1 VRAERARTRPRLRRL
16 LLCCGLLA
24 VVALSAVL
32 WIAIRGVQARDHL
45 LAAVPVLLATPRAV
59 LESDTAGAVDGLDA
73 ARNDLLAARDLTSD
87 PIWRAAEFVPLLGR
101 DLRAVRQSA
110 DVLGE
115 AAETVIPGVRL
126 AVSEFP
132 VDSFALDDG
141 RIDLERLEGV
151 SSAIAPIRSALDSVA
166 GRAHLIATTTTVPEV
181 SAAAAELVG
190 RLGGAARALDELD
203 DLLALA
209 PGMLGQSGPREYL
222 VLSLNNAEVRA
233 VGGIPGAL
241 SVIRVDDGRIS
252 LAAQSPGSAM
262 GERSDPVLP
271 LTAAEEALYRPLL
284 GEFMQDVTL
293 TPDFARTG
301 QLASAMWAEHTGQ
314 AVDGVI
320 SVDPVALGYMLRGLE
335 PIPVSGYEVTADNA
349 AELLLSTVY
358 RTFDDPRE
366 QDAFFAGVTAGVVA
380 SVTSGSTPL
389 DGMVRGAVRAAGEG
403 RIRIWSADSEE
414 QAVLAPLGIAGALPS
429 SSAQSSAIGVYF
441 NDATGAKMDYYL
453 RAAVEVA
460 VGQCRADGRPL
471 IRVAVRV
478 ASTAPADAATSLPR
492 YVTGG
497 GRYGVAP
504 GDTKTNV
511 YVYAPPGSLAFGVTV
526 DGEQYAFAS
535 AEHEGR
541 SAAGVPVL
549 LQPGRAATVAFWFL
563 APTGTATDTTV
574 EHTPLVA
581 PVEVTLGRVLDCAG
595 LVLGPGVDS

>member
-1 VRAERARTRPRLRRL
+1 MTGKRARIRTLLRRL
-16 LLCCGLLA
+16 LVCFALLA
-24 VVALSAVL
+24 VVVLFVVL
-32 WIAIRGVQARDHL
+32 WIGIRGAQARDHL
-45 LAAVPVLLATPRAV
+45 LAAVPVLLAVPGAV
-59 LESDTAGAVDGLDA
+59 LGSDTAGAIDRLDA
-73 ARNDLLAARDLTSD
+73 AQQDLLAARALTSD
-87 PIWRAAEFVPLLGR
+87 PVWRAAELVPLLGR
-101 DLRAVRQSA
+101 DLRAVRESA

-115 AAETVIPGVRL
+115 TAETVIPGIRTM
-126 AVSEFP
+126 VSRFP
-132 VDSFALDDG
+132 ADSFALDGG
-141 RIDLERLEGV
+141 RIDLEQLEAV
-151 SSAIAPIRSALDSVA
+151 SSAVAPIRVALD
-166 GRAHLIATTTTVPEV
+166 RAASRAALIGTTTTVPEV
-181 SAAAAELVG
+181 SAAATGLVG

-203 DLLALA
+203 ELLALL

-233 VGGIPGAL
+233 AGGIPGAL
-241 SVIRVDDGRIS
+241 SVIRIDVGRIS
-252 LAAQSPGSAM
+252 LVAQSPGSAM

-271 LTAAEEALYRPLL
+271 LSAAEEALYRPLL
-284 GEFMQDVTL
+284 GEFMQNVTL

-301 QLASAMWAEHTGQ
+301 ELARALWAGHTGQ
-314 AVDGVI
+314 TVDGVI
-320 SVDPVALGYMLRGLE
+320 SVDPVALGYLLRGLD

-358 RTFDDPRE
+358 RVFEDPRD

-389 DGMVRGAVRAAGEG
+389 DGLVTGAVRAAGEG

-414 QAVLAPLGIAGALPS
+414 QAVLAPLEIAGALPS
-429 SSAQSSAIGVYF
+429 SSAQASAIGVYL

-453 RAAVEVA
+453 RAGVDVA
-460 VGQCRADGRPL
+460 VGQCRVDGRPL

-478 ASTAPADAATSLPR
+478 GSTAPADAATSLPR

-497 GRYGVAP
+497 GRYGVEP
-504 GDTKTNV
+504 GDIKTNV
-511 YVYAPPGSLAFGVTV
+511 YVYAPPGSLAFAVTV

-549 LQPGRAATVAFWFL
+549 LRPGQAATVAFWFL
-563 APTGTATDTTV
+563 APTGGPTDVTV

-581 PVEVTLGRVLDCAG
+581 PVDVTLGRPLDCAG
-595 LVLGPGVDS
+595 MVPGAGVDS